1 MRVSSR
7 TSRAYRAPALYGE
20 PRFALPPHTP
30 NCVGYGD
37 LATSGGGKP
46 PHPRSNMKNTLGL
59 KFACIAPLNKL
70 KVSGFRLLHFT
81 KNI

>member
-1 MRVSSR
+1 MRVSTR

-37 LATSGGGKP
+37 FLLPAGAS
-46 PHPRSNMKNTLGL
+46 PHTPVRTLKIISDNGPI
-59 KFACIAPLNKL
+59 FIFFILN
-70 KVSGFRLLHFT
+70 
-81 KNI
+81 